1 MDADETGDQL
11 RRFRD
16 ESQRRVERDARW
28 RTFVAWC
35 AVATL
40 GSGIALA
47 ALNAR
52 DALTAREAHGRAL
65 SADRD

>member
-1 MDADETGDQL
+1 VNADATAGQV

-16 ESQRRVERDARW
+16 ESQRRVDRDARW

-47 ALNAR
+47 ALNAH
-52 DALTAREAHGRAL
+52 DARTAREAHGRAL

>member
-1 MDADETGDQL
+1 MNADATGEQV

-28 RTFVAWC
+28 QTFVAWC

-47 ALNAR
+47 ALNAH
-52 DALTAREAHGRAL
+52 DARTAREADGHAQAG
-65 SADRD
+65 DRH

>member
-1 MDADETGDQL
+1 VNADATDDHV

-47 ALNAR
+47 ALNAH
-52 DALTAREAHGRAL
+52 DARTAREADGRAL
-65 SADRD
+65 TGDRD